1 MTFKVLTVDHTPTF
15 RKLIRMTLEFGGHK
29 VLEADNGRR
38 GLDLARESACDLI
51 LLELRLPDI
60 HGLEVCRELLSNKIT
75 EHIPIVVLSNSENS
89 DELEA
94 CIQLGVKAY
103 VMKPFSPRYFL
114 DVVLQAIDG
123 SRVGTA
129 RLKNSLPATKSLAR
143 CPAESV
149 NPPW

>member
-1 MTFKVLTVDHTPTF
+1 
-15 RKLIRMTLEFGGHK
+15 
-29 VLEADNGRR
+29 
-38 GLDLARESACDLI
+38 LI
-51 LLELRLPDI
+51 LLELRLPDV

-114 DVVLQAIDG
+114 DVVLQAIEG
-123 SRVGTA
+123 SRVGSA
-129 RLKNSLPATKSLAR
+129 RLKNSLSATKSLAR
-143 CPAESV
+143 SPAESV
-149 NPPW
+149 NPLW